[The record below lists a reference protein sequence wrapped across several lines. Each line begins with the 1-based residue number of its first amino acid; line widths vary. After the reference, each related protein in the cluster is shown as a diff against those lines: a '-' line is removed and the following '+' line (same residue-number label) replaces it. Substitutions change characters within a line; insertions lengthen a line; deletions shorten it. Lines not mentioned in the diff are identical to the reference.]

1 MNKLNFDK
9 ALSRASTLKANFRQ
23 TGSLKELGVVSRH
36 ERTRCLSNQFKVDGS
51 D

>member
-1 MNKLNFDK
+1 MNKLNFNK

-23 TGSLKELGVVSRH
+23 WSGTGPG
-36 ERTRCLSNQFKVDGS
+36 RCLPNQFKVDGG